1 MSYGIQDTIA
11 DLVEHDADAE
21 ELKLKIATA
30 QSDMDNLSSGLM
42 ISGWRI
48 AITKEGNCEEE
59 IIGQGAGIISESW
72 AAL

>member
-1 MSYGIQDTIA
+1 
-11 DLVEHDADAE
+11 
-21 ELKLKIATA
+21 
-30 QSDMDNLSSGLM
+30 MDNLSSGLM